1 MAVSRRPIL
10 PGLAAMLL
18 GALALAC
25 LAPSA
30 PMNSGFL
37 APGSSRA
44 QATQQLQSKDRSS
57 WDSMALGTAAG
68 LLTAEPAHA
77 NIFVDELIPYAL
89 ATSFAIIWGI
99 ILGFVLLRL
108 QEAFPE

>member
-1 MAVSRRPIL
+1 MAAARRPIL
-10 PGLAAMLL
+10 PGLAALLL
-18 GALALAC
+18 GALVLGC
-25 LAPSA
+25 LAP
-30 PMNSGFL
+30 SGFL
-37 APGSSRA
+37 APGSSRV
-44 QATQQLQSKDRSS
+44 QAVTQQLESKDRGS

>member
-1 MAVSRRPIL
+1 MVASRRPLL
-10 PGLAAMLL
+10 PGLVALMLGIAAFMCSAP
-18 GALALAC
+18 GAPF
-25 LAPSA
+25 LAPSTS
-30 PMNSGFL
+30 NRS
-37 APGSSRA
+37 
-44 QATQQLQSKDRSS
+44 QAAQQLQEHTQRSPLES
-57 WDSMALGTAAG
+57 AALGTAAG